1 MRYDL
6 NISFAMFLLAFPL
19 LGWSQDSLKTQ
30 VLKEVTIVSENHKAI
45 KDGVEYIPTPEERRR
60 SADPYTLLSR
70 MMMPGLKVDVMNKT
84 VKTVYREDVHVFID
98 GAEAKDWEMKS
109 IRPKE
114 VARVRFLQSPSDPR
128 YKGYTSVV
136 DFILRKYDYGGYV
149 ALEGMQN
156 FINNV
161 GDYDVTMKL
170 RKKKMTYRA
179 IAETTYNHVEGIVN
193 NSNTNYTYL
202 DGHQLNRKAWADSE
216 DKQQSYIGGFSMRY
230 DSNKLIWMLQ
240 TGMRFGRKPA
250 NITSSRLLYD
260 EVTSSTSEEEI
271 SSYSLVPYANY
282 FFRINKLPRGS
293 QLIGYLSFSY
303 NHNKSN
309 SRYLYGNL
317 LPNNILNGYSEDAYL
332 PGVSLTYNTPLY
344 KKNYLTAMVSYDMEY
359 YRTQYRGTN
368 ETYQKLNNSYW
379 NFYLRYNHN
388 FSKSWNGSFIAY
400 MPVQRYKVNDLN
412 TKTTPYINGS
422 LTISGSI
429 GSKHSFFIRGN
440 ITQTDIVPSYY
451 NTVIRQDNEVEGS
464 RGNSGLKTVRQAF
477 ALLSYTWMP
486 TNNFSLNASFSWD
499 NIIHDIVPYWHEIGG
514 LMVKEMI
521 NSGDFNPIYLHITPS
536 LSLLNNKLKINS
548 EVSYVHEWHNGIF
561 RVNNGYFGWY
571 PSVYCDIAKDWT
583 VNASYSISSGSGYM
597 RGSSQMSKFSDNFR
611 MGVQY
616 ANGNLFVK
624 LQVNSLLRKN
634 GWVKTRLNSEYISY
648 NRYLSRPSDD
658 RYLSLTATY
667 TFDFGK
673 KINHGDNMGFDGTRK
688 SSAL

>member
-1 MRYDL
+1 
-6 NISFAMFLLAFPL
+6 
-19 LGWSQDSLKTQ
+19 
-30 VLKEVTIVSENHKAI
+30 
-45 KDGVEYIPTPEERRR
+45 
-60 SADPYTLLSR
+60 
-70 MMMPGLKVDVMNKT
+70 
-84 VKTVYREDVHVFID
+84 
-98 GAEAKDWEMKS
+98 
-109 IRPKE
+109 
-114 VARVRFLQSPSDPR
+114 
-128 YKGYTSVV
+128 
-136 DFILRKYDYGGYV
+136 
-149 ALEGMQN
+149 
-156 FINNV
+156 
-161 GDYDVTMKL
+161 
-170 RKKKMTYRA
+170 
-179 IAETTYNHVEGIVN
+179 
-193 NSNTNYTYL
+193 
-202 DGHQLNRKAWADSE
+202 
-216 DKQQSYIGGFSMRY
+216 MRY

-240 TGMRFGRKPA
+240 TGMRYGRKPA

-317 LPNNILNGYSEDAYL
+317 LANNIFNGYSEDAYL

-379 NFYLRYNHN
+379 NFYLRYNHK